1 MFRPVTRGGVQAWT
15 PSSLTVWAPGK
26 APAPCTPVAHA
37 VRICPGSCWYL
48 RKRGLSTAQGT
59 RSCRGV
65 PATGRAA
72 RERAG
77 TGGTAEQWPA
87 RRRTVPLQPGV
98 DDPPLHSR
106 SREPVRPPPRGP
118 RRGPWPPAHQRHLRA
133 VTGGGGTLD
142 PSPQCR
148 VLPQRGPAVPGRC
161 RPPARS
167 ELTVPVRG
175 SHGTGEGG
183 GAGREHG
190 ETWPLGGLLTSPKEQ
205 PVDSRRLSSS

>member
-1 MFRPVTRGGVQAWT
+1 MFIPVTRGGVQAWT
-15 PSSLTVWAPGK
+15 PSLLTVWAPGK

-37 VRICPGSCWYL
+37 VRICPGSCWHL

-77 TGGTAEQWPA
+77 TGGTAEQRPA
-87 RRRTVPLQPGV
+87 RRRIVPLQPGV

-118 RRGPWPPAHQRHLRA
+118 WRGPWPPAHQRHLRA

-148 VLPQRGPAVPGRC
+148 VLPQRGPAAAGPPPPPSSLFQSEGLTALGRGVGPEENMGRPGPWAAC
-161 RPPARS
+161 
-167 ELTVPVRG
+167 
-175 SHGTGEGG
+175 
-183 GAGREHG
+183 
-190 ETWPLGGLLTSPKEQ
+190 
-205 PVDSRRLSSS
+205 